1 MPERAARPRLL
12 PALLTLLGVAGVWA
26 GQMTARASQVA
37 SPSPSTR
44 RFCEQ
49 TLNKY
54 CVTCH
59 NGRLKTAGLA
69 IDRLDVRD
77 VAADAQRWEKIVT
90 KLRTGEMPPPGRP
103 RPDAATYAGSR
114 GGVGTGAGRARR
126 RRIRIPVAFRS
137 TD

>member
-1 MPERAARPRLL
+1 MRERAARPRLL

-37 SPSPSTR
+37 SLSPSTPTL
-44 RFCEQ
+44 EQ

-59 NGRLKTAGLA
+59 NDTLKTAGLA
-69 IDRLDVRD
+69 IDRLDLRD
-77 VAADAQRWEKIVT
+77 VAAGAQRWEQIAT

-103 RPDAATYAGSR
+103 RPDAATY
-114 GGVGTGAGRARR
+114 RA
-126 RRIRIPVAFRS
+126 A
-137 TD
+137 TAAL